1 MFLSALLESGV
12 AQAWKKCKFRKVILP
27 TDCTEHQALVHHGCC
42 KIVGDSKRWNAISDG
57 S

>member
-12 AQAWKKCKFRKVILP
+12 AQAWKKCKFRKVILS
-27 TDCTEHQALVHHGCC
+27 TDCMEHQALVHHGCC